1 MARKRASDRSGSV
14 LWLTCEECG
23 RPLERT
29 PGGFMVCP
37 AGHGKLCEESK
48 PASEPV
54 TDLFSPSV
62 EPVPCES

>member
-29 PGGFMVCP
+29 PGGFMTCP

-48 PASEPV
+48 PEAAPV
-54 TDLFSPSV
+54 TDLFSPREECVS
-62 EPVPCES
+62 CES